1 MNIQSS
7 MLLVSISMMSL
18 AGCASKIER
27 QFISGCKTGGIEGD
41 VCECI
46 YDKLEKKYGEDDLK
60 NNIWYFRAFQSN
72 HLRLYFFNFRSDYC
86 VKKYTH
92 LIVWNIINANKV
104 QF

>member
-1 MNIQSS
+1 MMNIQSS

-60 NNIWYFRAFQSN
+60 NNIYTLDQSERFQ
-72 HLRLYFFNFRSDYC
+72 RDM
-86 VKKYTH
+86 
-92 LIVWNIINANKV
+92 ANTAYQCMKE
-104 QF
+104 